1 MLSSTRTGGGG
12 AISIPWC
19 AGRNRHG
26 WFPRSACPL
35 SLPKSLPRTRYGGEG
50 DSPSAARHRVARLCR
65 GGFETRPSPVR
76 RGKPGNP
83 TVVGTKI
90 AARRPIRHSGARR
103 IPAPQEPSPIQ
114 SPAAAVSSRWRWRSY
129 FIPWCAGRNRH
140 GWFPRSACPLS
151 LPKSLPRTRYGGEG
165 DSPSAARHR
174 VARLCR
180 GGFETRPPPPCDAGS
195 QETPPSLVRK

>member
-1 MLSSTRTGGGG
+1 MGAPTPSPLTGE
-12 AISIPWC
+12 
-19 AGRNRHG
+19 G
-26 WFPRSACPL
+26 W
-35 SLPKSLPRTRYGGEG
+35 GEG

-65 GGFETRPSPVR
+65 GGFETRPPPVR

-129 FIPWCAGRNRH
+129 FILWCAGRNRH
-140 GWFPRSACPLS
+140 GWFPRRACPVLDTGREPIPGEALPPLQQRERAEPALS
-151 LPKSLPRTRYGGEG
+151 LALLSLSKRRRACPVLDTGGEG
-165 DSPSAARHR
+165 D
-174 VARLCR
+174 
-180 GGFETRPPPPCDAGS
+180 FRPLLPRRAPMGK
-195 QETPPSLVRK
+195 R